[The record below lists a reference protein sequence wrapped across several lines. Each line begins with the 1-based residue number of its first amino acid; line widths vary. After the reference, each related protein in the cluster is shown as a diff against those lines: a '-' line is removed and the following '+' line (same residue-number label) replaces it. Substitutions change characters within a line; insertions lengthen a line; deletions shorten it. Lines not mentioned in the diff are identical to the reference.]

1 MATLSPR
8 LAPRPITHRLRAV
21 RTLRVIPP
29 SGGAASRFAPCK
41 ITRFSA
47 LLAGL
52 GQTRAMAL
60 RVPAWLGLTF
70 GELFVVVFLAVLIVS
85 AGYWPKM
92 GAWLAEKIA
101 SRKKENSPK
110 LTDK

>member
-1 MATLSPR
+1 VLSPVV
-8 LAPRPITHRLRAV
+8 LPRR
-21 RTLRVIPP
+21 
-29 SGGAASRFAPCK
+29 K
-41 ITRFSA
+41 ISDSA
-47 LLAGL
+47 LPEGF

-60 RVPAWLGLTF
+60 KVPAWLGLTF

-85 AGYWPKM
+85 AGYWPRM

-101 SRKKENSPK
+101 SRKNENSPK